1 MGCYQMVETNKP
13 EPAGISDEE
22 LMRLTMALDDDD
34 FNFEEDF
41 QEVDLNP
48 SKVSPLLNQ
57 NKLLILKWFLLFC
70 LKLFEH

>member
-1 MGCYQMVETNKP
+1 MTAMGCSQMVETNKP

-48 SKVSPLLNQ
+48 SKVSSLLNIVHAS
-57 NKLLILKWFLLFC
+57 L
-70 LKLFEH
+70 

>member
-1 MGCYQMVETNKP
+1 LTAMGCSQMVETNKP

-48 SKVSPLLNQ
+48 SKVSSLLNIVHAS
-57 NKLLILKWFLLFC
+57 L
-70 LKLFEH
+70 

>member
-1 MGCYQMVETNKP
+1 MVETNKP

-48 SKVSPLLNQ
+48 SKVSPLLNY
-57 NKLLILKWFLLFC
+57 NTF
-70 LKLFEH
+70 